1 MCMAA
6 GANCESLRLRTPLN
20 HSAILKS
27 LAQSA
32 YLTRNRR
39 FVLTIPVP
47 YPLATIEYRYNEEE
61 EIRGGVRQLPGIR
74 RGPVNSAV
82 FVAAMRKRS
91 PLSTPVTHP
100 SDNTWNVIDN
110 ALFATCAAL
119 TVPTAAAPR
128 TQEFAM
134 GHGPPRTPTVT
145 VTLDSAPSCHS
156 TGLYATPHSFLL
168 FFSKSL
174 LYQIGRSARLH
185 SSTVVTWGSLMR
197 WGVQSTNRT
206 V

>member
-1 MCMAA
+1 MAA
-6 GANCESLRLRTPLN
+6 GANCKSLRLHTRWTIRHSLN
-20 HSAILKS
+20 RWRNQLSS
-27 LAQSA
+27 

-39 FVLTIPVP
+39 FVLTISVP

-119 TVPTAAAPR
+119 TVPTTAAPR
-128 TQEFAM
+128 RAPKSSLWATVLLVRLPLQLHSIPLHPVTLLDFTRHRIPFYSSSLVLPDRQKCNTSLKYSSDVRFVNEM
-134 GHGPPRTPTVT
+134 GHTKYV
-145 VTLDSAPSCHS
+145 
-156 TGLYATPHSFLL
+156 
-168 FFSKSL
+168 
-174 LYQIGRSARLH
+174 
-185 SSTVVTWGSLMR
+185 
-197 WGVQSTNRT
+197 
-206 V
+206 

>member
-1 MCMAA
+1 MAA
-6 GANCESLRLRTPLN
+6 GANCKFLRLHTRWTIRHSLN
-20 HSAILKS
+20 RRRNQL
-27 LAQSA
+27 SA
-32 YLTRNRR
+32 YLTTNRR
-39 FVLTIPVP
+39 FVLTISVP
-47 YPLATIEYRYNEEE
+47 YPLAAVEYRYNEEE

-119 TVPTAAAPR
+119 TVPTTAAPR
-128 TQEFAM
+128 TEEFAM

-168 FFSKSL
+168 LFSKS
-174 LYQIGRSARLH
+174 YPIGRSARLH
-185 SSTVVTWGSLMR
+185 STY
-197 WGVQSTNRT
+197 RT